1 MTIRKFKSFTP
12 VIHEEAYVDES
23 AIVIGDVSIGKESS
37 VWPKSAIRGDVQKIT
52 IGERTNI
59 QDGSILH
66 VTSDNEFT
74 PGGIPLIIGDD
85 VTIGHGAILH
95 ACEIDSGCL
104 IGTGSI
110 VLDGAVVKNNV
121 MIAAGSLVSP
131 NKILESGVLYK
142 GSPAKP
148 IRDLTEKEQKYIL
161 FSSNH
166 YVNVM
171 REHKEK

>member
-66 VTSDNEFT
+66 V
-74 PGGIPLIIGDD
+74 
-85 VTIGHGAILH
+85 
-95 ACEIDSGCL
+95 
-104 IGTGSI
+104 
-110 VLDGAVVKNNV
+110 
-121 MIAAGSLVSP
+121 
-131 NKILESGVLYK
+131 NK
-142 GSPAKP
+142 
-148 IRDLTEKEQKYIL
+148 R
-161 FSSNH
+161 
-166 YVNVM
+166 
-171 REHKEK
+171 

>member
-85 VTIGHGAILH
+85 VTCNI
-95 ACEIDSGCL
+95 EPS
-104 IGTGSI
+104 
-110 VLDGAVVKNNV
+110 
-121 MIAAGSLVSP
+121 
-131 NKILESGVLYK
+131 
-142 GSPAKP
+142 
-148 IRDLTEKEQKYIL
+148 
-161 FSSNH
+161 
-166 YVNVM
+166 
-171 REHKEK
+171 